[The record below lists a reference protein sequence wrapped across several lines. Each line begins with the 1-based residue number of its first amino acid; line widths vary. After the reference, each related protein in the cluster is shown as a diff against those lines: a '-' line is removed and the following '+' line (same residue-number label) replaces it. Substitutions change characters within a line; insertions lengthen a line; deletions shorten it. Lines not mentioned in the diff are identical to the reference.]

1 MRKNVKQDLKTNKLK
16 IQMKFNFITKDIC
29 TV

>member
-16 IQMKFNFITKDIC
+16 IQMKFNFITKNTC
-29 TV
+29 TI